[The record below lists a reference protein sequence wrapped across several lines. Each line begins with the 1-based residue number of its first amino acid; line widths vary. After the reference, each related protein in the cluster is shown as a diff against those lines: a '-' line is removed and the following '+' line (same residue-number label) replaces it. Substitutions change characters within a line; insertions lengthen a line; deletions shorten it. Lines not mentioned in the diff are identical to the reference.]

1 MKWVQMKQDFI
12 TFMRRGTAQCNG
24 SYRIALHSIYCING
38 ILSWVSTV
46 YRCRIAKTVFCHTIL
61 PSTSPLHKVFRQA
74 YVSLRNFKC
83 SSSDDFWQKMPKFH
97 ETFTQF
103 QIKFSIFDNYW
114 VFWKTFSSNMMI
126 KSHFE
131 QTYPDVSWHQYRW
144 REKDRAGYANCAC
157 LPATLAKIIW

>member
-38 ILSWVSTV
+38 ILTWVSIDVGLPKQCFVTPFSRRLPLST
-46 YRCRIAKTVFCHTIL
+46 RCSARPMYLFEISNA
-61 PSTSPLHKVFRQA
+61 LHR
-74 YVSLRNFKC
+74 
-83 SSSDDFWQKMPKFH
+83 M
-97 ETFTQF
+97 
-103 QIKFSIFDNYW
+103 IFDKKCQN
-114 VFWKTFSSNMMI
+114 FTRLSHSFKSNFQYSTI
-126 KSHFE
+126 IEYFE
-131 QTYPDVSWHQYRW
+131 QTYLDVSWHQYRW